1 MDRNIRLAVLTLLSV
16 FVVLVGAGERRQT
29 TAAQNS
35 EVCITDDDGGASLRF
50 HSIEGDYTFC
60 AGGRTFTGKG
70 AVAKVGKV
78 VTIQHQTSD
87 RRLIA
92 SVNTGAKTGSGSIQ
106 SPVGTTIGAISD
118 RNTADS
124 SCACR

>member
-1 MDRNIRLAVLTLLSV
+1 MKRNIRLALLAFLSLSV
-16 FVVLVGAGERRQT
+16 VLIGAGERRQT
-29 TAAQNS
+29 IAAQS
-35 EVCITDDDGGASLRF
+35 SDICITDDGGSGSLRF
-50 HSIEGDYTFC
+50 NLTEGDYTFC

-124 SCACR
+124 SCQCR